1 MNISISKYIYNA
13 LSAIEVPQQATTTT
27 PTRDATPELVKVY
40 PVIATFNDP
49 TPPTPFA
56 VYQRTSAEPDYTKSL
71 FTGLIRHNY
80 SVTVV
85 DNDYTNTVTLAQQ
98 VVDALL
104 ALSHTRHEDISFGQV
119 TMTDL
124 SEDFLDGLFL
134 QTIQFEINTKE
145 ILP

>member
-1 MNISISKYIYNA
+1 MTYALDKETVDRIAAMPVVIEAAKAADELTALWPLDGALRMDNDAKYTED
-13 LSAIEVPQQATTTT
+13 LQVRTTL
-27 PTRDATPELVKVY
+27 A
-40 PVIATFNDP
+40 
-49 TPPTPFA
+49 FA
-56 VYQRTSAEPDYTKSL
+56 RVL
-71 FTGLIRHNY
+71 TGLD
-80 SVTVV
+80 VTMADAEFVYEGA
-85 DNDYTNTVTLAQQ
+85 DSIPGRPQE